1 LALNWLSTFWT
12 FRTWLLKSRIG
23 HISLIIA
30 VSGLLLT
37 EMGIHLDLLQSPF
50 WRVLATGF
58 EAGTIG
64 ALADWF
70 AVSALFHRIP
80 LPLIGRHTNII
91 VKNRKKLTEAIVE
104 LVTMQWLSAAIIHQK
119 LEGVKIAGSILK
131 YLQQKKNLDLA
142 LDVARQILL
151 QLVGGVDGP
160 QSVIYLKGWLNEQV
174 NSADMAR
181 PLGAW
186 LEKMV
191 LAGEHQPFVDNLLK
205 RSTRALD
212 EPATRIMIHEKLKA
226 VLASYEQQGVVKKV
240 AVRIGKLTGGIDID
254 VLTDRLLQMIRE
266 MADEAESNPSHP
278 LRKKLDETLMEL
290 SGKLKNGEEHT
301 MAFIDRTKQ
310 RLLEDTEL
318 QSTFTDMVNRIKK
331 AMEEQLGHPETVLM
345 EFFKTKAATLIDRY
359 GSDENFLSTADLW
372 IKNTVTQLVDKYH
385 HEVGNVVRENLLKL
399 NDQELVMQIK
409 EKVGDDLQYI
419 RLNGAV
425 VGGLVG
431 ILIAVVRLVIL
442 Q

>member
-1 LALNWLSTFWT
+1 M
-12 FRTWLLKSRIG
+12 
-23 HISLIIA
+23 
-30 VSGLLLT
+30 SGLLLT
-37 EMGIHLDLLQSPF
+37 EAAIHLGLLKGVF

-119 LEGVKIAGSILK
+119 LEGVKVAGSIFR

-142 LDVARQILL
+142 LDLARQILL

-160 QSVIYLKGWLNEQV
+160 QVVVYLLKSWLNEQV
-174 NSADMAR
+174 DSTDIAF

-186 LEKMV
+186 LEKVV
-191 LAGEHQPFVDNLLK
+191 LAGEHQPLVDKLLQ

-212 EPATRIMIHEKLKA
+212 EPATRIIIHEKLKA

-240 AVRIGKLTGGIDID
+240 AMRIGKLTGGIDID

-278 LRKKLDETLMEL
+278 LRNKLDETLMEL
-290 SGKLKNGEEHT
+290 SEKLKNGEEHT
-301 MAFIDRTKQ
+301 MAFIDGTKQ
-310 RLLEDTEL
+310 RLLEDKEL
-318 QSTFTDMVNRIKK
+318 QSMFINIVNRIKK
-331 AMEEQLGHPETVLM
+331 AMEEQLGQPETVLM
-345 EFFKTKAATLIDRY
+345 EFFKTKAAKLIDKY
-359 GSDENFLSTADLW
+359 GTDEEFLLTADLW

-385 HEVGNVVRENLLKL
+385 HEVGNVVRENLLNL

-425 VGGLVG
+425 VGGAVG
-431 ILIAVVRLVIL
+431 IIIAVARLVFL
-442 Q
+442 

>member
-1 LALNWLSTFWT
+1 
-12 FRTWLLKSRIG
+12 
-23 HISLIIA
+23 
-30 VSGLLLT
+30 
-37 EMGIHLDLLQSPF
+37 MGIHIGLLQGSF
-50 WRVLATGF
+50 WRILATGF

-104 LVTMQWLSAAIIHQK
+104 LVTTQWLSATIIHQK
-119 LEGVKIAGSILK
+119 LKGVKISGGIFK
-131 YLQQKKNLDLA
+131 YLQQNKNLDSA
-142 LDVARQILL
+142 LDLVRQILL

-160 QSVIYLKGWLNEQV
+160 QVVSYLKSWLSEQV
-174 NSADMAR
+174 EAAEITI

-191 LAGEHQPFVDNLLK
+191 LAGEHQPLVDNLLK

-212 EPATRIMIHEKLKA
+212 EPATRNIIHEKLKA
-226 VLASYEQQGVVKKV
+226 VLSSYEQQGVIKKV

-278 LRKKLDETLMEL
+278 LRKKLDESLVEL
-290 SGKLKNGEEHT
+290 SEKLKRGDEST
-301 MAFIDRTKQ
+301 LAIIDKAKQ
-310 RLLEDTEL
+310 RLLEDSEL
-318 QSTFTDMVNRIKK
+318 QSTFIKMVDWIKK
-331 AMEEQLGHPETVLM
+331 AMEEQLGSQETALM
-345 EFFKTKAATLIDRY
+345 DFFKIKATNLIGKY
-359 GSDENFLSTADLW
+359 GTDEAFLSTADLW
-372 IKNTVTQLVDKYH
+372 IKSTVTRLVDKYH

>member
-1 LALNWLSTFWT
+1 
-12 FRTWLLKSRIG
+12 
-23 HISLIIA
+23 
-30 VSGLLLT
+30 
-37 EMGIHLDLLQSPF
+37 MGIHLGLLQGSF

-104 LVTMQWLSAAIIHQK
+104 LVTTQWLSAAIIHQK
-119 LEGVKIAGSILK
+119 LVGVKIAGSVFK
-131 YLQQKKNLDLA
+131 YLQKKKNLDLA

-160 QSVIYLKGWLNEQV
+160 QAVSYLKSWLTAQV
-174 NSADMAR
+174 DSEDIAS
-181 PLGAW
+181 PLGGW

-191 LAGEHQPFVDNLLK
+191 LAGEHQPLVDNLLK

-212 EPATRIMIHEKLKA
+212 EPATRIIIHGKLKA

-301 MAFIDRTKQ
+301 MAFIDTTKQ

-318 QSTFTDMVNRIKK
+318 QFMFINMVNMIKR
-331 AMEEQLGHPETVLM
+331 AFEEQLGHHETVLM
-345 EFFKTKAATLIDRY
+345 EFFKTKAEKLIDKY
-359 GSDENFLSTADLW
+359 STHEDFLSTVDLW
-372 IKNTVTQLVDKYH
+372 IKNTVTQLVDRYH